1 MTHFKHFIIL
11 FFSITIGISCTA
23 QKDLKSLEFMIGTW
37 KIESKT
43 TYESWKML
51 SDSEFTGKSFKSQHD
66 QVKILETLRIRADED
81 QIIYEATVTN
91 QNEGR
96 TIRFILSS
104 NEKTKLSFENLSH
117 DFPKKIQY
125 TSINPTKM
133 FVEVLGSNDDGF
145 SYFLIKQED

>member
-1 MTHFKHFIIL
+1 
-11 FFSITIGISCTA
+11 
-23 QKDLKSLEFMIGTW
+23 MIGTW